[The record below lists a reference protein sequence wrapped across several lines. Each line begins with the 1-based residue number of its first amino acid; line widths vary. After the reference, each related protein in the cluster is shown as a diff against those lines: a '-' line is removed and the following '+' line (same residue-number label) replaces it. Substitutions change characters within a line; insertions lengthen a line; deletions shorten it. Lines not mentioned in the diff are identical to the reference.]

1 MRRIL
6 IVDDQLYTW
15 PKLRLKL
22 IKSGY
27 EVVRS
32 DSETSAEQLI
42 AEFQPQL
49 VLLNLLQEKIKT
61 WEFFNK
67 LHEQWPALPIINYST
82 ADMDSYGS
90 LIEAVNE
97 AFRLETQKQ
106 IPLKQKEVHGVK
118 DQLSSHM
125 HQQCSHVYHLVC
137 NDSILST
144 GLQL

>member
-1 MRRIL
+1 MRKGQTHRKGGKMRRIL

-22 IKSGY
+22 IRLGY

-32 DSETSAEQLI
+32 DSEANAEQLI

-49 VLLNLLQEKIKT
+49 VLLNLLQDNINT

-67 LHEQWPALPIINYST
+67 LHDQWPALPIINYSPV
-82 ADMDSYGS
+82 DMDAHQS

-97 AFRLETQKQ
+97 VFRPQTQMRF
-106 IPLKQKEVHGVK
+106 PLKRKKATEARI
-118 DQLSSHM
+118 DL
-125 HQQCSHVYHLVC
+125 
-137 NDSILST
+137 
-144 GLQL
+144 